1 MTVIG
6 PAEIQLFPDATLF
19 NRTIGRQ
26 IEPGLRQVEQG
37 FARAVDNAERELT
50 SLGPALERS
59 IDDAEVG
66 AGLTD
71 EIRDELGR
79 LREDAGDTG
88 RELADALDG
97 TGSGGRAV
105 GAGLVDAI
113 DQAGRLVEQELADM
127 RREVE
132 QDLAQIG
139 DGVDIGEQLR
149 RSAAAAAEDLVGEFD
164 DVGPRI
170 VDEFNQDLRG
180 LGRGVTV
187 PVDLDLDENQIRSEL
202 GNLDTTIDVDV
213 PTGDIAAAVRLAG
226 DLDANRQIRV
236 GVDDGDI
243 NAAARLADGLEE
255 TRTIDVD
262 ADVSKAEREIE
273 GLFDGVDFGNLSG
286 SLGDAV
292 AGAFSR
298 VGPGGAAAAAGGA
311 ALAGL
316 LAKSFFD
323 GVEREASTD
332 RLTAS
337 LGLTGPDADRVIAA
351 AENLFGDA
359 YGDTFEDAAAAVAD
373 ATALAIP
380 DLERTTG
387 VALSMQA
394 AFDGAAGEYLQLA
407 DQLRQQGVTDSVN
420 ESLDFLTTSFQQLP
434 SNLREPLAEAVR
446 EYGVFLTDLGFDT
459 EETFGLLVDAASRGE
474 FELDKVGDALK
485 EFSIRAT
492 DDSKATQAAFLAI
505 GRSAEEV
512 DRLEEALLS
521 GGPSARAALD
531 NIVDGLLAIPDAQ
544 ERANA
549 AIALFGTPLEDLSTV
564 QIDDFLMRLQD
575 IPAGFENVAG
585 SAAVLDE
592 QINDNLQVALTTWR
606 RQWAEAFTDLGQG
619 LQEAFAEGDT
629 QELERSM
636 ERLAELAAE
645 TFSRSV
651 EAYVATGGFTSV
663 AKGFAS
669 ALTPD
674 GELFGDDND
683 EVAKRFVD
691 NLLGLVGQGV
701 SAAEIERINVP
712 VELDFTFADIAAEVN
727 NRDIGVSAVPITFT
741 LDEQLGQ
748 IDAAELFAQGQ
759 FEAGITDLEGYIA
772 ALQEYRRQRDEIFA
786 PFENAEG
793 LRFERLRTELDKVP
807 AAASGAAEGVSEF
820 GDAASRSEEQVK
832 ALETAIEGLFDFS
845 GEAALAQ
852 AAELID
858 ELGDSLN
865 GIGPAAVDAAGNLD
879 LSTQAGRDLFNELSN
894 ASNAVSDLFAS
905 DLQPEQIAAALD
917 AIRGSL
923 AATLGDLDFTD
934 EQIES
939 LLATFVDADGRTIEL
954 GMGLDSAAFD
964 TTLEEALAAG
974 QGADGLVFEPG
985 LDVAS
990 EAFYVGLQQADAD
1003 GAAFAEN
1010 PFIAPLGADPAPF
1023 NEDIAAA
1030 TAQGNTFDGL
1040 RFEPGLDANQAPFN
1054 ERVRDAEAEGNRLQ
1068 GLSFD
1073 PDITANT
1080 ASFFQSLGGA
1090 DAARRQFDQAT
1101 ATIDAFANTAAAEN
1115 ALNYTARRRTQVI
1128 DVSVGRLPTLRV
1140 NSRGLI
1146 QGNDGAI
1153 IDKSGFRR
1161 FEDGGILDGIV
1172 PATPGGVPG
1181 IVNGTPVLVA
1191 ENQGDELLLNSR
1203 SSDDRVRGLIREF
1216 DGGRVDRMLRES
1228 YLTESIE
1235 RIDRIPFRDG
1245 GIIPGSSSSPST
1257 GDGLL
1262 ERIANAVETTTG
1274 TTDGGTTVVNNF
1286 IEQVIVS
1293 SGDSFGD
1300 DLALTPQ
1307 LVGR

>member
-37 FARAVDNAERELT
+37 FARAVDSAAREFDTLGDSIERSLDGTEIAGGLT
-50 SLGPALERS
+50 S
-59 IDDAEVG
+59 
-66 AGLTD
+66 

-79 LREDAGDTG
+79 LVEDAEQSG
-88 RELADALDG
+88 RAVTEALDG

-105 GAGLVDAI
+105 GSGLVDAI

-139 DGVDIGEQLR
+139 DGVDIGTELR
-149 RSAAAAAEDLVGEFD
+149 RSAAAAADDLVGEFD

-187 PVDLDLDENQIRSEL
+187 PVDLDLDESQIRSEL

-213 PTGDIAAAVRLAG
+213 PTGEIDNAVRLAD
-226 DLDANRQIRV
+226 DLGRNRQMRA
-236 GVDDGDI
+236 GVDDSDI
-243 NAAARLADGLEE
+243 TAAARLADGLEE

-459 EETFGLLVDAASRGE
+459 EETFGLLVDAAQRGE

-492 DDSKATQAAFLAI
+492 DDSEATRTAFLAI
-505 GRSAEEV
+505 GRSADEV
-512 DRLEEALLS
+512 DRLEDALLS
-521 GGPSARAALD
+521 GGPNARAALD
-531 NIVDGLLAIPDAQ
+531 NIVEGLLAIPDAQ

-564 QIDDFLMRLQD
+564 QIDDFLLRLQD
-575 IPAGFENVAG
+575 IPAGFQDVAG

-592 QINDNLQVALTTWR
+592 QINDNLQVSLTAYR
-606 RQWAEAFTDLGQG
+606 RQWENALAGLGEGIAEVFTTGETSGIKDGAAGLGRLVGEAFREGFEFAATSEDGGGGTGFTAAAGGFVEG
-619 LQEAFAEGDT
+619 LVDGVAPQ
-629 QELERSM
+629 
-636 ERLAELAAE
+636 AELAGGDLADIVGESFRLGLQQITGNFRADEVVVEVSGQLQSRVAAPDFDGSFTDAE
-645 TFSRSV
+645 NLRFDGLARDLEDV
-651 EAYVATGGFTSV
+651 EAAAGP
-663 AKGFAS
+663 AS
-669 ALTPD
+669 DA
-674 GELFGDDND
+674 
-683 EVAKRFVD
+683 
-691 NLLGLVGQGV
+691 VG
-701 SAAEIERINVP
+701 R
-712 VELDFTFADIAAEVN
+712 
-727 NRDIGVSAVPITFT
+727 
-741 LDEQLGQ
+741 
-748 IDAAELFAQGQ
+748 
-759 FEAGITDLEGYIA
+759 
-772 ALQEYRRQRDEIFA
+772 
-786 PFENAEG
+786 
-793 LRFERLRTELDKVP
+793 
-807 AAASGAAEGVSEF
+807 F
-820 GDAASRSEEQVK
+820 GDAATRSEEQVK
-832 ALETAIEGLFDFS
+832 LLEEAIAGLFDFS
-845 GEAALAQ
+845 GERAVIDAVEAIEGVSEALAGV
-852 AAELID
+852 ED
-858 ELGDSLN
+858 G
-865 GIGPAAVDAAGNLD
+865 AVDAAGNID
-879 LSTQAGRDLFNELSN
+879 LTNESGQRLFLALAE
-894 ASNAVSDLFAS
+894 VSGSIQGLFAAD
-905 DLQPEQIAAALD
+905 DLDPAQVQSILGEIEASVRAAGEEAGLSGEALETFVTEFIEAD
-917 AIRGSL
+917 GRV
-923 AATLGDLDFTD
+923 ATLGF
-934 EQIES
+934 E
-939 LLATFVDADGRTIEL
+939 
-954 GMGLDSAAFD
+954 LDSTAFD
-964 TTLEEALAAG
+964 RGLEEAEARG
-974 QGADGLVFEPG
+974 QGFASVPFEPG
-985 LDVAS
+985 LDINS
-990 EAFYVGLQQADAD
+990 EAYYVGLQQAAAD
-1003 GAAFAEN
+1003 GAGFAEN
-1010 PFIAPLGADPAPF
+1010 PFIAPLGADKAPF
-1023 NEDIAAA
+1023 DETLGAA
-1030 TAQGNTFDGL
+1030 TSQGESFDGR
-1040 RFEPGLDANQAPFN
+1040 RFDPELDANQAPFN
-1054 ERVRDAEAEGNRLQ
+1054 ERIAAAEAEGLRLQ
-1068 GLSFD
+1068 SLNFD
-1073 PDITANT
+1073 PDVTANT
-1080 ASFFQSLGGA
+1080 QAFFESLGGA

-1101 ATIDAFANTAAAEN
+1101 ATTDLFANTAAAEN
-1115 ALNYTARRRTQVI
+1115 AINFAARRRTTI
-1128 DVSVGRLPTLRV
+1128 LDVSVGRLPTLRV

-1153 IDKSGFRR
+1153 IDKSGMRR
-1161 FEDGGILDGIV
+1161 FEDGGVLDGIV
-1172 PATPGGVPG
+1172 PPTPGGVPG
-1181 IVNGTPVLVA
+1181 VFNGTPFLVA
-1191 ENQGDELLLNSR
+1191 ENAGSELMVNSR
-1203 SSDDRVRGLIREF
+1203 SSDERVRSLIREF
-1216 DGGRVDRMLRES
+1216 DGGRIDRMLRDS
-1228 YLTESIE
+1228 YVSEAIGQ
-1235 RIDRIPFRDG
+1235 IQAPIPFRDG
-1245 GIIPGSSSSPST
+1245 GILSDSGSSGGAGT
-1257 GDGLL
+1257 GLL

-1274 TTDGGTTVVNNF
+1274 TTDGGTTVVNQF
-1286 IEQVIVS
+1286 IENVTVV
-1293 SGDSFGD
+1293 GDADSFGD

-1307 LVGR
+1307 LVSR